1 MPDSS
6 ALAADDR
13 RSGFRTYAETVAR
26 GFYGKHQ
33 GGTFG
38 KHDNVRTYWED
49 PVTRVALRPFVRQ
62 VEAARAAAGHGVRVL
77 DLGSGS
83 GEGYQLLTHIAQR
96 GLTADVA
103 LQYVLP
109 SDRLSAYMGLDLS
122 EAMVVKGRENY
133 AHVEGV
139 SFHQAD
145 LRDGLGPAASEEPF
159 DIYFSSYAALSH
171 LDAGRVHRLLV
182 EIARHAAP
190 GAFVVLDLVGRFSP
204 EWPLYWGAVD
214 DAEKVRPYSMS
225 YLYGEA
231 ERRAGAAEQFL
242 LRYWSGQEVRDLCRG
257 VSAEAGVRFEVAAML
272 DRSIFVGRHTDTG
285 EYGTALPP
293 LRRIVNRLFELD
305 VRTHLEDLRLVYEPV
320 AGFDEQN
327 EFLTALALSWR
338 TLIDFTLARLRG
350 ERVELVTT
358 SGWSEF
364 PAPLQI
370 ALMNMD
376 RVIDSVAWITVGD
389 VRANI
394 IEPQLGYVLRG
405 LERGLQRGL
414 GCGHGLLAIVPVGEP
429 A

>member
-145 LRDGLGPAASEEPF
+145 LRDGLGPAASRGAF
-159 DIYFSSYAALSH
+159 RH
-171 LDAGRVHRLLV
+171 LLLV
-182 EIARHAAP
+182 LCGTVAPRRGP
-190 GAFVVLDLVGRFSP
+190 GAPAARGD
-204 EWPLYWGAVD
+204 
-214 DAEKVRPYSMS
+214 RP
-225 YLYGEA
+225 A
-231 ERRAGAAEQFL
+231 RRA
-242 LRYWSGQEVRDLCRG
+242 
-257 VSAEAGVRFEVAAML
+257 
-272 DRSIFVGRHTDTG
+272 RS
-285 EYGTALPP
+285 
-293 LRRIVNRLFELD
+293 
-305 VRTHLEDLRLVYEPV
+305 
-320 AGFDEQN
+320 
-327 EFLTALALSWR
+327 
-338 TLIDFTLARLRG
+338 LRG
-350 ERVELVTT
+350 PGPGGSIL
-358 SGWSEF
+358 S
-364 PAPLQI
+364 
-370 ALMNMD
+370 
-376 RVIDSVAWITVGD
+376 
-389 VRANI
+389 
-394 IEPQLGYVLRG
+394 
-405 LERGLQRGL
+405 
-414 GCGHGLLAIVPVGEP
+414 
-429 A
+429 